1 MIDELNLMLS
11 SFQPEMVNV
20 YIKAYE
26 MFELVENSEIA
37 YYLSLSLST
46 LILSKDSDDARNLAI
61 QILQK
66 LLNTFSE
73 CKVDD

>member
-1 MIDELNLMLS
+1 
-11 SFQPEMVNV
+11 MVNV

-46 LILSKDSDDARNLAI
+46 LILSKDSDDAWNLAI
-61 QILQK
+61 
-66 LLNTFSE
+66 
-73 CKVDD
+73 